1 MFGRRAVDSVPG
13 THYRSDRLTAVNGQY
28 FFTTREGTLEG
39 PFFNRADAE
48 GEIILYLRQQHQG
61 AHVGSVREVKS

>member
-1 MFGRRAVDSVPG
+1 MFGRRANDPKDG

-48 GEIILYLRQQHQG
+48 GELILYLRRQHQG
-61 AHVGSVREVKS
+61 DQILGHPGS